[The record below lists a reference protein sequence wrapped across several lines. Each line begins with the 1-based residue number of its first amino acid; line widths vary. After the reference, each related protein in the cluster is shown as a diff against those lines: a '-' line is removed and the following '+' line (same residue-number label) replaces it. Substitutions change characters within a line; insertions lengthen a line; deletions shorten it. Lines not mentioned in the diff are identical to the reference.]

1 MTINDVIIS
10 PWPVAGGRGGGGSIL
25 PAPGGWPEVSLACVL
40 LPGREETVTWPGS
53 HPVETL
59 QVVTEAHQEREDLLC
74 VAWRHGQDEL
84 IAREPLASPPRP
96 RPGELETGASARS
109 GAAHGGR
116 AVLAGQLLE
125 GVRRLRSTPA
135 PPLAEGGVVEAPL
148 CQGLEGWWPSSWH
161 VLTQG
166 AVWRLIETSPRWD
179 ADGEEMRA
187 RTAVVIRDR
196 DLAAT
201 SLETLETGTSG
212 RVIWTEGADLR
223 YWPQGSHPG
232 LDEPVVGTALPH
244 ALRLMAR
251 HLPAAA

>member
-1 MTINDVIIS
+1 MMTISDVIIS
-10 PWPVAGGRGGGGSIL
+10 PWPVAGGRGGSIL
-25 PAPGGWPEVSLACVL
+25 PAPGGWPEVPLACVL
-40 LPGREETVTWPGS
+40 LPGRAETVTWPGS

-96 RPGELETGASARS
+96 RPGEPETAASARS

-251 HLPAAA
+251 HLPAAG